1 MVCFG
6 SRCDFS
12 SLNTLLCLAYSGG
25 IPTWSFS
32 CAVPIVALQSRILSM
47 WVVHGL
53 LMVRGKNRA
62 FAASE
67 VLNTIG
73 SCV

>member
-6 SRCDFS
+6 SCWDCS
-12 SLNTLLCLAYSGG
+12 SLKTLLCLVYSCG
-25 IPTWSFS
+25 ILIPSVSW
-32 CAVPIVALQSRILSM
+32 AVPIVALQSRICLVWM
-47 WVVHGL
+47 GCGL
-53 LMVRGKNRA
+53 LTVRGIKHA
-62 FAASE
+62 FATSE

>member
-1 MVCFG
+1 MLSV
-6 SRCDFS
+6 S
-12 SLNTLLCLAYSGG
+12 
-25 IPTWSFS
+25 WV
-32 CAVPIVALQSRILSM
+32 VPIVALQSRIHSV
-47 WVVHGL
+47 W
-53 LMVRGKNRA
+53 MVRGLLTVHGMKRA